1 MYRRCNMAY
10 INEFPNWDSNKL
22 NLDWILEQYS
32 TFNQR
37 IQEIQDHF
45 DEVAEAMGE
54 EVAQLESDFD
64 DFKTLVNNN
73 MDSFETEIQHEL
85 SSGLATIQQQV
96 TFISSNMADYISEHM
111 NEWQAQ
117 AAYSDAQKRVN
128 FNTSNNPLLDQNK
141 SVYSTLIGNVI
152 HETRLNPPLY
162 FVEETNPTITNNYID
177 DCNITLTPG
186 TFLVMAKVDF
196 VATMITD
203 GKIPV
208 WLSPNDSDV
217 IELIGGYGIDFISE
231 GTNIPGQI
239 TVVGLYTNT
248 NTTTNKTVKI
258 GIGGATRTVN
268 GVRACAYKL
277 SDIWNPIGD

>member
-1 MYRRCNMAY
+1 MAY

-45 DEVAEAMGE
+45 DEVAESMGQ
-54 EVAQLESDFD
+54 EVEQLESDFN
-64 DFKTLVNNN
+64 DFKVLIDNN
-73 MDSFETEIQHEL
+73 MDSFETQIQHEL
-85 SSGLATIQQQV
+85 SSGLAEIQQQV
-96 TFISSNMADYISEHM
+96 TFISSNMASYIAEHM
-111 NEWQAQ
+111 NEWQAS
-117 AAYSDAQKRVN
+117 AAYTDAQKRVN

-141 SVYSTLIGNVI
+141 SVYSTLIGNTI
-152 HETRLNPPLY
+152 HEMRLNPPLY
-162 FVEETNPTITNNYID
+162 FVEETNPTITTNYID

-196 VATMITD
+196 IATTLSD

-208 WLSPNDSDV
+208 WLSPNDADV

-231 GTNIPGQI
+231 GTDVPGQV

-248 NTTTNKTVKI
+248 NTTTNKAVKI
-258 GIGGATRTVN
+258 GIGGATRTVQ

-277 SDIWNPIGD
+277 SDIWNPTE

>member
-1 MYRRCNMAY
+1 MAY

-45 DEVAEAMGE
+45 DEVAEAMGQ
-54 EVAQLESDFD
+54 EVEQLESDFN
-64 DFKTLVNNN
+64 DFKTLIDNN
-73 MDSFETEIQHEL
+73 MDSFETQIQQEL
-85 SSGLATIQQQV
+85 SSGLAQIQQQV

-117 AAYSDAQKRVN
+117 AAYSDSQKRVN

-141 SVYSTLIGNVI
+141 SVYSTLIGNTI

-162 FVEETNPTITNNYID
+162 FVNETNPTITGGYIN

-196 VATMITD
+196 VATMLSD

-217 IELIGGYGIDFISE
+217 VELIGGYGIDFVSE
-231 GTNIPGQI
+231 GTDVPGQVTI
-239 TVVGLYTNT
+239 IGLYTNT
-248 NTTTNKTVKI
+248 NTTTNKAVKI
-258 GIGGATRTVN
+258 GIGGTNISVQ
-268 GVRACAYKL
+268 GVRACGYKL
-277 SDIWNPIGD
+277 SDIWNPTA